1 MSESGAKKMGTIKE
15 NYEELVNTVNNLMNK
30 LGRKDEVTI
39 VVVTKTVEPERINEA
54 IEAGV
59 KIIGENRVQE
69 AREKYDKVKK
79 GVTWHLIGHL
89 QRNKVKHALPIFSM
103 IQSIDKVETVQEIE
117 KRASNPVDILI
128 EINSSGEESKH
139 GVAPDDLFRL
149 VDQLLNFKMIKIRGI
164 MTVGP
169 LTVDQKKI
177 HEAFALTRKKY
188 EELKY
193 RYPELDI
200 DYLSMG
206 MSGDYTIAIEEG
218 SNMIRVGTAIF
229 GKRVY

>member
-1 MSESGAKKMGTIKE
+1 MGSIKE
-15 NYEELVNTVNNLMNK
+15 NLEEVLNNIEKALQK
-30 LGRKDEVTI
+30 AGRKDKVTLI
-39 VVVTKTVEPERINEA
+39 AVTKTIEPERINEA
-54 IEAGV
+54 IDAGV

-69 AREKYDKVKK
+69 AKEKYDKVKE
-79 GVTWHLIGHL
+79 GVIWHLIGHL

-117 KRASNPVDILI
+117 KRAEKPVDILI

-139 GVAPDDLFRL
+139 GVQPDRLFEL
-149 VDQLLNFKMIKIRGI
+149 VDNLLNFKKINIKGL

-169 LTVDQKKI
+169 LTVDQKRI
-177 HEAFALTRKKY
+177 HEAFALTKKKFD
-188 EELKY
+188 EIKEK
-193 RYPELDI
+193 YPELKLE
-200 DYLSMG
+200 YLSMG

-218 SNMIRVGTAIF
+218 SNMVRVGTAIF

>member
-1 MSESGAKKMGTIKE
+1 MGTIKE

-188 EELKY
+188 EELKD
-193 RYPELDI
+193 RYPELEI